1 MTFALRQQLIDTA
14 LAMNASGLNQGT
26 SGNLS
31 ARCEEGML
39 ITPSGMDY
47 AGLSPDDIVW
57 MDFDGVNQGVRNPS
71 SEWRFHAA
79 IYQHRAEA
87 NAVLH
92 AHPVSCAALACL
104 GKGIPAFHY
113 MVAVAGGKDIRCADY
128 ATFGTSELSEHVLK
142 ALQGRKACLMA
153 HHGLTCFDQD
163 LPRALALALEV
174 EHLAEVYSRVL
185 CMGEAD
191 ILSDEEMAIVVE
203 KFVGYG
209 VRDDSEQNRSSPET
223 RD

>member
-1 MTFALRQQLIDTA
+1 MMEVLRQQLIDTA

-31 ARCEEGML
+31 ARCENGFL

-47 AGLSPDDIVW
+47 AGLLTRDIVW
-57 MDFDGVNQGVRNPS
+57 MDLDGNTRGTRKPS

-92 AHPVSCAALACL
+92 AHPVNCSTLACL
-104 GKGIPAFHY
+104 NKGIPAFHY

-128 ATFGTSELSEHVLK
+128 ATFGTPELSEFVIR
-142 ALQGRKACLMA
+142 ALHERKACLMA
-153 HHGLTCFDQD
+153 HHGLTCFESD
-163 LPRALALALEV
+163 LPRALALAIEV
-174 EHLAEVYSRVL
+174 EHLATVYSQILAIGEAEILTDGEMERVL
-185 CMGEAD
+185 MKFGSYGKQD
-191 ILSDEEMAIVVE
+191 I
-203 KFVGYG
+203 
-209 VRDDSEQNRSSPET
+209 
-223 RD
+223 